1 MGGGR
6 LRPIIAARSGT
17 PLSGLAAPKNETVAC
32 ELVIPMDIIVTFLVQ
47 ARLSA
52 DNENAYE
59 AARDQLEAA
68 LKAVP
73 QVSTVEVE
81 SEQDG

>member
-1 MGGGR
+1 
-6 LRPIIAARSGT
+6 
-17 PLSGLAAPKNETVAC
+17 
-32 ELVIPMDIIVTFLVQ
+32 MDIIVTFLVQ